1 MLSELQ
7 RFPRQFQVQ
16 QSSQQQQPAN
26 TFFNPQQFQNIPQ
39 TSQRFVSPGFFNSQP
54 QSTQQQQ
61 QQQQIN
67 QFGFPS
73 GQGRVEVSSLPQP
86 RFQPQSGQ
94 SQLGIPPQ
102 SQFQVQTGANGV
114 QQQSQQSLF
123 EQQQGLFDQQS
134 FFNQFQPQPN
144 SVSDNQPQSAFQQ
157 NIFQPNSNPFTQQS
171 LTPSQSNFQTAF
183 SEVSR
188 RAQSLGG
195 RNSPALQ
202 NPAPVPQSLQIN
214 SAGRVTPSSVANPAA
229 TSPQITLFSPTLPPA
244 GGQTRPV
251 PQAGRQGLSFFPATP
266 APQQT
271 SSGQGQGILP
281 GGNRQAQFRYNII
294 F

>member
-16 QSSQQQQPAN
+16 QPSQQQQQPAN
-26 TFFNPQQFQNIPQ
+26 TFFNQQQFQNIPQ
-39 TSQRFVSPGFFNSQP
+39 AQQRFVSPGFFNNQP
-54 QSTQQQQ
+54 QSTQQ

-86 RFQPQSGQ
+86 RFQPQSSSQ

-102 SQFQVQTGANGV
+102 SQFQVQPGANGV

-123 EQQQGLFDQQS
+123 EQQQS
-134 FFNQFQPQPN
+134 FFNQFQQQPN
-144 SVSDNQPQSAFQQ
+144 SLPDNQPQSAFQQ
-157 NIFQPNSNPFTQQS
+157 NIFQPNTNPFTQQS
-171 LTPSQSNFQTAF
+171 LASQSNFQTAF

-188 RAQSLGG
+188 RAQSLGS
-195 RNSPALQ
+195 RTNPALQ
-202 NPAPVPQSLQIN
+202 NPAPAQQSLQIN
-214 SAGRVTPSSVANPAA
+214 NGGRVTPSSLANPAA
-229 TSPQITLFSPTLPPA
+229 SSPKITLFSPTLPPA
-244 GGQTRPV
+244 AAGGQTRPV
-251 PQAGRQGLSFFPATP
+251 SQAGQQGLSFFPATP

-271 SSGQGQGILP
+271 SSGQGQGRLP
-281 GGNRQAQFRYNII
+281 GGNRQTQFR
-294 F
+294 